1 MIETIKNQVIKLGV
15 PARDFDSDKI
25 RLPSLIYMFYWIE
38 RLKNNKEEQNVVLN
52 NVLSYLNVEND
63 ILNDILEI
71 AYDNDI
77 ALFCERYVFEE
88 MIQVNTVDL
97 VIEKSSGAHDK
108 EILLYKRDAFPQGLV
123 LPGGIV
129 NESDETNE
137 LGVDGKIFSAL
148 RVGAEKVLCLSKEDI
163 VYEKR
168 TDQSS
173 KEYFSVSNL
182 NKTKSL
188 TIRAKEIYGYV
199 YNENIKNVIRPS
211 DPRHI
216 ANTVGYTC
224 ELICSD
230 LPQDESYIWVSKER
244 LLKPGEIKLSF
255 NHHKEIIFHL
265 LAKSNL
271 DRELDFTEEEF
282 IRNIIQNPLDEYR
295 NFKKR
300 FLENNNNQNTS
311 FPELFTVVNK
321 LLTML
326 FTEEINS
333 LCEEV
338 NVLNGMRDKVA
349 ISLRHTSFKNRV
361 FCPYAPTIRSIFES
375 IAFFDV
381 VARHKKNFYHG
392 LPTDKIIEHNPREK
406 EYSSYHMYRYKYRL
420 DDIFSMIP
428 SEIIIPTFASL
439 SATDLMKIRGIPVRF
454 VGLATDFL
462 YVDEFEQSPEEFLM
476 HDCNHSW
483 RMIQEDNQA
492 CIDMSLSKDLLI
504 EESNAFIQEYL
515 PSIKINKT
523 DTEEEREIKKIKKI
537 ILFEIVHE
545 DARPFLR
552 KIIGDYIQVKE
563 GGEVRFELP
572 RIDQETGYMDVVDTL
587 DTGISTLSYVRNK
600 LQHGFYDQVDSQLPQ
615 IVSPKYK
622 KSEYIAKAA
631 YQMLRELN
639 ADASSVADLDI
650 DGLPTY
656 EWLLRRVCSVGPD
669 NIHNPNEVDDILNQY
684 SDGVDKLNPKRY
696 QA

>member
-1 MIETIKNQVIKLGV
+1 M
-15 PARDFDSDKI
+15 
-25 RLPSLIYMFYWIE
+25 
-38 RLKNNKEEQNVVLN
+38 
-52 NVLSYLNVEND
+52 
-63 ILNDILEI
+63 
-71 AYDNDI
+71 
-77 ALFCERYVFEE
+77 
-88 MIQVNTVDL
+88 
-97 VIEKSSGAHDK
+97 
-108 EILLYKRDAFPQGLV
+108 LYKRDAFPQGLA

-349 ISLRHTSFKNRV
+349 ISLRHTSLKNRV

-375 IAFFDV
+375 ITFFDV

-406 EYSSYHMYRYKYRL
+406 EYSSYHMYR
-420 DDIFSMIP
+420 
-428 SEIIIPTFASL
+428 
-439 SATDLMKIRGIPVRF
+439 
-454 VGLATDFL
+454 
-462 YVDEFEQSPEEFLM
+462 
-476 HDCNHSW
+476 
-483 RMIQEDNQA
+483 
-492 CIDMSLSKDLLI
+492 
-504 EESNAFIQEYL
+504 
-515 PSIKINKT
+515 
-523 DTEEEREIKKIKKI
+523 
-537 ILFEIVHE
+537 
-545 DARPFLR
+545 
-552 KIIGDYIQVKE
+552 
-563 GGEVRFELP
+563 
-572 RIDQETGYMDVVDTL
+572 
-587 DTGISTLSYVRNK
+587 
-600 LQHGFYDQVDSQLPQ
+600 
-615 IVSPKYK
+615 
-622 KSEYIAKAA
+622 
-631 YQMLRELN
+631 
-639 ADASSVADLDI
+639 
-650 DGLPTY
+650 
-656 EWLLRRVCSVGPD
+656 
-669 NIHNPNEVDDILNQY
+669 
-684 SDGVDKLNPKRY
+684 
-696 QA
+696 

>member
-108 EILLYKRDAFPQGLV
+108 EILLYKRDAFPQGLA

-349 ISLRHTSFKNRV
+349 ISLRHTSLKNRV

-375 IAFFDV
+375 ITFFDV

-615 IVSPKYK
+615 IVSPKYR